1 MCRAQGR
8 RATRTASLAKVA
20 WGTPTFPGDSL
31 KTEIGRVSLKTWFT
45 DQHLNA
51 YCLDLWGLFLWH
63 LDPCV
68 YILWLAEG
76 KVPMRNTPLARPG
89 QRPQQ
94 AHALGHGSRLR
105 PGNMFLA
112 FVVYLNFSC
121 YKYLRWFYFILI
133 I

>member
-63 LDPCV
+63 LEGH
-68 YILWLAEG
+68 YISPVFISCGW
-76 KVPMRNTPLARPG
+76 
-89 QRPQQ
+89 QRAKSQ
-94 AHALGHGSRLR
+94 
-105 PGNMFLA
+105 
-112 FVVYLNFSC
+112 
-121 YKYLRWFYFILI
+121 
-133 I
+133 